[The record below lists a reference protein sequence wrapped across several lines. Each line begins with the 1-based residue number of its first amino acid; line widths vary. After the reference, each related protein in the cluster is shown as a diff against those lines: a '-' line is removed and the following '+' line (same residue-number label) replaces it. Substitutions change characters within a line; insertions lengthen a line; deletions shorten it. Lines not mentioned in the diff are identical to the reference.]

1 MRLINFKISEFLKSD
16 TATKNNI
23 DNIPD
28 FNFLDNILDLIIN
41 CMQPIRNL
49 FNLPVIIT
57 SGFRCQKLNKI
68 VGGSANSQHLVGCA
82 ADFKI
87 KSLTPDKI
95 IQKIKNSNIEYDQL
109 INEYDKWVHISYR
122 KDKNRKQILKI
133 K

>member
-16 TATKNNI
+16 TAAKNNI
-23 DNIPD
+23 NNIPD
-28 FNFLDNILDLIIN
+28 FNSLDNILDLIIN

-68 VGGSANSQHLVGCA
+68 VRGSANSQHLVGCA

>member
-16 TATKNNI
+16 TAAKNNI
-23 DNIPD
+23 NNIPD
-28 FNFLDNILDLIIN
+28 FNSLDNILDLIIN

>member
-16 TATKNNI
+16 TAAKNNI
-23 DNIPD
+23 NNIPD
-28 FNFLDNILDLIIN
+28 FNSLDNILDLIIN

-95 IQKIKNSNIEYDQL
+95 IHKIKNTNNEYDQI